1 MAAPRGPRP
10 MPVLAD
16 GSTPS
21 PEQRVVTFDGHPA
34 VILWTTE
41 RMIIGDDG
49 KKREAPRTD
58 PEFWQTLVRLDDT
71 GRTHRYATCTL
82 KPRS

>member
-10 MPVLAD
+10 MPELAD
-16 GSTPS
+16 GSQPR
-21 PEQRVVTFDGHPA
+21 PEQCVVTFDGHTA

-41 RMIIGDDG
+41 RMIVGDDG
-49 KKREAPRTD
+49 KRREARRED

-71 GRTHRYATCTL
+71 GRTHRYPTRTL
-82 KPRS
+82 KPRI